1 MEDYKKKLEEVSK
14 KYSSCIYLE
23 EVLSDDDKEVLKE
36 RLVNT
41 FKAGADWQKQQMM
54 KDAVDADARYICG
67 EGTIFDPQI
76 LPDEIEVGQKVKLI
90 IIKED

>member
-1 MEDYKKKLEEVSK
+1 MLNCKSRYCSSKDLCLLKKEEPASEWLKEVSK

-41 FKAGADWQKQQMM
+41 FKAGAVAVKQN
-54 KDAVDADARYICG
+54 
-67 EGTIFDPQI
+67 
-76 LPDEIEVGQKVKLI
+76 
-90 IIKED
+90 